1 MVLTVIF
8 VTIAIFLVGTSAG
21 IVAVASLASLREDRA
36 HSMGSPTHTRLTGGA
51 RALNG
56 LYVRAPAS
64 LYVRT
69 LANAGP
75 SPTPAI
81 EPAPGRG
88 PETTAGD
95 RTAAGQPRYA
105 TLHTMTLTWP
115 VA

>member
-21 IVAVASLASLREDRA
+21 VVAVVSLASLREDQA
-36 HSMGSPTHTRLTGGA
+36 HSMGNPTPTRLARGA

-56 LYVRAPAS
+56 LHVRAPAS
-64 LYVRT
+64 LYVQT

-81 EPAPGRG
+81 APAPDRG

-95 RTAAGQPRYA
+95 RKEAGQPRYA